1 MNDAGKIQDPSMSEL
16 TELRQRVAELEAR
29 ETEHKR
35 LEETLARLATFPEQ
49 NPNPVIETDVL
60 GHVTYLNPVA
70 KEHFPDLATA
80 GLQHPYSKSW
90 SPSST
95 PSRKAW

>member
-1 MNDAGKIQDPSMSEL
+1 VSWFAGHYPISVYEVDSDLNDADRIQDPSMSEL

-49 NPNPVIETDVL
+49 NPIPSLRRIS
-60 GHVTYLNPVA
+60 
-70 KEHFPDLATA
+70 LAM
-80 GLQHPYSKSW
+80 
-90 SPSST
+90 
-95 PSRKAW
+95 